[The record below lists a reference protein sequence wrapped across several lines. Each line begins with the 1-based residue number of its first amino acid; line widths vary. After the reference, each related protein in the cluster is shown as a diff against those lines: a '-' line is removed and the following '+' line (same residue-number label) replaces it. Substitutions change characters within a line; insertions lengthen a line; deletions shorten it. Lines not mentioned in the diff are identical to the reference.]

1 MILLQQLINGLAVS
15 GVYALVAVGF
25 TLSIGVLN
33 FLNFT
38 IQATFMIAGMV
49 IWALLHAGEP
59 LALAIAGG
67 VIAAALAQLIVERF
81 TYRYLK
87 PRFGDATEHAL
98 PLVSSLGF
106 LIIFQNL
113 ALILWGSDPQT
124 FAAPWSGANLHA
136 GGLIISL
143 PQMASLLA
151 AILFVLA
158 IKALLASTSVGRAL
172 RCIAENPAAAVLM
185 GINVEKLVPIVFA
198 AAGVVAGIG
207 GILFAISYRQVSP
220 AIGDDIGTKAIAAMV
235 IGGIGNV
242 GGAIAGGILVG
253 MVEVFSINFFNA
265 EAVSAVVWGLL
276 LLILCLKPTGLFGRI
291 SVGKGKF

>member
-1 MILLQQLINGLAVS
+1 MVILQQVINGLAVS

-38 IQATFMIAGMV
+38 IQAMFMIAGMV
-49 IWALLHAGEP
+49 MWALLKSGEP
-59 LALAIAGG
+59 LAAAVAGAVLG
-67 VIAAALAQLIVERF
+67 AAVAQLVVERF

-87 PRFGDATEHAL
+87 PRYGDATEHAL

-124 FAAPWSGANLHA
+124 FTASWADTNVHVGS
-136 GGLIISL
+136 LIISV
-143 PQMASLLA
+143 PQMASLSA
-151 AILFVLA
+151 AILLVLA
-158 IKALLASTSVGRAL
+158 IKVVLASTSMGRAL
-172 RCIAENPAAAVLM
+172 RCIAENPTAATLM
-185 GINVEKLVPIVFA
+185 GIDVEKLVPIVFA
-198 AAGVVAGIG
+198 AAGLVAGVG
-207 GILFAISYRQVSP
+207 GVLFAISYRQVSP
-220 AIGDDIGTKAIAAMV
+220 GIGDAVGTKAIAAMV

-242 GGAIAGGILVG
+242 WGAIAGAILVG

-276 LLILCLKPTGLFGRI
+276 LLILCLRPTGLFGRT
-291 SVGKGKF
+291 SVGRGKF